1 MVELNEILSAI
12 RTLND
17 NADLIKGQ
25 RGRKRE
31 VGSPPIAIKT
41 ATDELLV
48 LQLNAPRI
56 VGGVLRCFVHQ
67 PKQRS
72 NEPAKGKE
80 ETAAHY
86 VLVGCMIIIKCNG
99 ILSGSTPL
107 RFPFEKWA
115 IQHLVQNFVTTQ
127 CLLVPVTSINNNV
140 VFPHQGIDCVVKVGS
155 PYLDISRVGPFM
167 FWPSGNS
174 VAPVFIWPNIAIRLT
189 ELKYECPMQGSVPG
203 SPVQ

>member
-1 MVELNEILSAI
+1 MVELNEILSAF

-17 NADLIKGQ
+17 NSDLIKGQ

-48 LQLNAPRI
+48 LQLNALRI

-115 IQHLVQNFVTTQ
+115 IQHLVQNIG
-127 CLLVPVTSINNNV
+127 TSIFNA
-140 VFPHQGIDCVVKVGS
+140 VFPHQGIDCVVKVGF
-155 PYLDISRVGPFM
+155 PYLHINRVGPFM

>member
-41 ATDELLV
+41 ATDEFLV

-86 VLVGCMIIIKCNG
+86 VLVGCMIIIKRNG
-99 ILSGSTPL
+99 ILNGSTPL
-107 RFPFEKWA
+107 RSPFEKWA
-115 IQHLVQNFVTTQ
+115 IQHLVQNI
-127 CLLVPVTSINNNV
+127 VTSIFNA
-140 VFPHQGIDCVVKVGS
+140 VFPHQGIDCVVKVGF
-155 PYLDISRVGPFM
+155 PYHHIYRVGPFM
-167 FWPSGNS
+167 FWASGKS
-174 VAPVFIWPNIAIRLT
+174 VGPEFRRVKIATRLT
-189 ELKYECPMQGSVPG
+189 ELKYECPMQGLVPVR
-203 SPVQ
+203 PVE